1 MNNITTTLNP
11 WDEKFSGEEFFYG
24 KSPNEYFK
32 TIIEKLNQG
41 KALFPA
47 EGEGRNAVFAAR
59 LGWEVT
65 AYDGSAE
72 GQKKAML
79 LAAANNVNIEY
90 KKAYHEEF
98 TDLYESYDL
107 IVLVFAHSNNRDQ
120 YHKKLLSYLKPGG
133 KLILEGFSKEQINY
147 TSGGPKSLDLL
158 FSEEE
163 LKADFD
169 EMHELYVNSEIVELS
184 EGEHHKGRASVIRV
198 YGVK

>member
-1 MNNITTTLNP
+1 MNNIKPNLNP

-24 KSPNEYFK
+24 KTPNEYFK
-32 TIIEKLNQG
+32 TIIEKLIPG

-65 AYDGSAE
+65 AYDGSTE
-72 GQKKAML
+72 GQKKARL
-79 LAAANNVNIEY
+79 LAAANNVNIVY

-98 TDLYESYDL
+98 SDLDESYDL
-107 IVLVFAHSNNRDQ
+107 IVLVFAHSNNRSQ

-133 KLILEGFSKEQINY
+133 KLLLEGFSKEQINY

-184 EGEHHKGRASVIRV
+184 EGEHHKGKASVIRV